1 MTKSTI
7 YEKMFGPFLRE
18 IRFTNQIHRT
28 DNKMLKK
35 SKKEKPKKGKNLNPE
50 NSDGKGKT
58 VNPDVTK
65 EAPESEENIGEQET
79 AEEEITRVKN
89 QYIRLMADFDNY
101 RKRQVREREEF
112 VKRSN
117 ERLLADILP
126 VFDNLELALKKI
138 EDPEDPFATGVK
150 LVYDQFR
157 GVLNRCGM
165 EPIEALGE
173 EFNPEIH
180 EALSYIP
187 SPSVPANKV
196 IDQFRC
202 GWTINGHLMR
212 AAQVIVSSGKPDE
225 DADEENVSD

>member
-1 MTKSTI
+1 
-7 YEKMFGPFLRE
+7 
-18 IRFTNQIHRT
+18 
-28 DNKMLKK
+28 MLKK
-35 SKKEKPKKGKNLNPE
+35 SKKDKASEEKKSTPE
-50 NSDGKGKT
+50 NAK
-58 VNPDVTK
+58 
-65 EAPESEENIGEQET
+65 T
-79 AEEEITRVKN
+79 AEESSEEPESPENEFTRLKN

-101 RKRQVREREEF
+101 RKRQSREREEF

-126 VFDNLELALKKI
+126 VLDNLGLALKKT
-138 EDPEDPFATGVK
+138 ENPEDPFATGVK

-173 EFNPEIH
+173 EFNPDKH

-187 SPSVPANKV
+187 SPTVPANKV

-202 GWTINGHLMR
+202 GWVINGHLMR
-212 AAQVIVSSGKPDE
+212 AAQVIVSSGKPE
-225 DADEENVSD
+225 ENGETEENVSD